1 MVTFAEKF
9 KRIIQTKIMR
19 KKKVLGCSVDEYI
32 AERLKQIA
40 KSENRSVSNLIRKIL
55 KIYIKESESLIE

>member
-1 MVTFAEKF
+1 
-9 KRIIQTKIMR
+9 MR